1 MLPTLVRDQIQ
12 GGPIQQE
19 EPLQLGSGEITN
31 EPLIHDRLII
41 RQELNRH
48 SRRTYMSSP
57 QRPRPPNRPFASF
70 PVPISLTPG
79 IDGGPSGG
87 GGRPGEPIPGEDGGW
102 RTRNTA

>member
-1 MLPTLVRDQIQ
+1 MQPDPEPVVLPTLGRDQIQ

-57 QRPRPPNRPFASF
+57 QRPRPPNRPFPSI
-70 PVPISLTPG
+70 PVPIFLNPELLG
-79 IDGGPSGG
+79 VAV
-87 GGRPGEPIPGEDGGW
+87 R
-102 RTRNTA
+102 